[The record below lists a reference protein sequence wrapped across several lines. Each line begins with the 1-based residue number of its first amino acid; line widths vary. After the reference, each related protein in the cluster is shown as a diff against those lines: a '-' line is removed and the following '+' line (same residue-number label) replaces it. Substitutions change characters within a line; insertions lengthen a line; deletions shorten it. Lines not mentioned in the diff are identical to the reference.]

1 MEEKKNNRAILV
13 VTLALVAVMAVL
25 LAVFMLRSDSGQ
37 EGIVLP
43 ATQKDPVSDK
53 QPENEAIAE
62 FLELS
67 TENVLPALRSLSR
80 PQYYH
85 QSFEVTRLGASFQ
98 VSHQVEL
105 WYNGGLIHAE
115 LRTQSQVKSVFT
127 DGETVWIWYDSDLT
141 PICLTLDSSVTL
153 EDLLG
158 LPAFDYLDTLEGET
172 IVDAGYETPDENG
185 SKLVFVC
192 TKDASTAKRY
202 WVDLE
207 SGLLCQ
213 SDVLEDSQQ
222 VYLMTQTAFDRLA
235 PGDQAFS
242 GRFCLP
248 DGSEPFI
255 VERETQQP

>member
-1 MEEKKNNRAILV
+1 MEGKKNNRAILV
-13 VTLALVAVMAVL
+13 VTLSLVAVMAVL

-43 ATQKDPVSDK
+43 TAQKDSVADQ
-53 QPENEAIAE
+53 QPKSETMAE
-62 FLELS
+62 FLELR
-67 TENVLPALRSLSR
+67 TDNVLPALRSLSR
-80 PQYYH
+80 PRYYH
-85 QSFEVTRLGASFQ
+85 QSFEVTLPGSSLQ
-98 VSHQVEL
+98 VSYQVEL

-115 LRTQSQVKSVFT
+115 LKTQSQVKSIFT
-127 DGETVWIWYDSDLT
+127 DGKTVWIWYDSDLT
-141 PICLTLDSSVTL
+141 PISLTLDSSVML

-158 LPAFDYLDTLEGET
+158 LPAFDYLNTLEGET
-172 IVDAGYETPDENG
+172 IVDAGYETPDEGGN
-185 SKLVFVC
+185 KLVFVC
-192 TKDASTAKRY
+192 TKDASTARRY

-222 VYLMTQTAFDRLA
+222 VYLMTQTAYDRLA

-255 VERETQQP
+255 VEREMQQP

>member
-1 MEEKKNNRAILV
+1 MEEKKNNRAVLV
-13 VTLALVAVMAVL
+13 VTLSLVAVMAVL
-25 LAVFMLRSDSGQ
+25 LAVFMLRSHQGQ
-37 EGIVLP
+37 QGIVLP
-43 ATQKDPVSDK
+43 TVQKDSVTDT
-53 QPENEAIAE
+53 QPESETMAE

-67 TENVLPALRSLSR
+67 TDNVLPALRSLSR
-80 PQYYH
+80 PRYYH
-85 QSFEVTRLGASFQ
+85 QSFDITLLGTSFQ
-98 VSHQVEL
+98 ASRQVEL

-115 LRTQSQVKSVFT
+115 LRTQNQVKSVFT

-158 LPAFDYLDTLEGET
+158 LPAFDYLDTLEEET
-172 IVDAGYETPDENG
+172 IVDAGYETPDEDG
-185 SKLVFVC
+185 HKLVFVC
-192 TKDASTAKRY
+192 TKDASTARRY
-202 WVDLE
+202 WVDLD
-207 SGLLCQ
+207 SGLLCR

-255 VERETQQP
+255 VEREMQQP

>member
-1 MEEKKNNRAILV
+1 MEGKKNNRAILV
-13 VTLALVAVMAVL
+13 VTLSLVAVMAVL
-25 LAVFMLRSDSGQ
+25 LVVFMLRSHQGQ

-43 ATQKDPVSDK
+43 TAQQDPVTD
-53 QPENEAIAE
+53 QRPESETKAD
-62 FLELS
+62 FLEL
-67 TENVLPALRSLSR
+67 TTGNVVSALRSLSR

-85 QSFEVTRLGASFQ
+85 QSFEVTLFGASFQ
-98 VSHQVEL
+98 SAHEVEL

-115 LRTQSQVKSVFT
+115 VRKRNQVKSVFT
-127 DGETVWIWYDSDLT
+127 DGETVWIWYDSDLA
-141 PICLTLDSSVTL
+141 PISLTLDSSVTL

-158 LPAFDYLDTLEGET
+158 LPAFDYLDTLDKET
-172 IVDAGYETPDENG
+172 IVDASYEAPDG
-185 SKLVFVC
+185 DGKKLVFVC
-192 TKDASTAKRY
+192 TKDALTARRY
-202 WVDLE
+202 WIDLE

-255 VERETQQP
+255 VEREMQQP